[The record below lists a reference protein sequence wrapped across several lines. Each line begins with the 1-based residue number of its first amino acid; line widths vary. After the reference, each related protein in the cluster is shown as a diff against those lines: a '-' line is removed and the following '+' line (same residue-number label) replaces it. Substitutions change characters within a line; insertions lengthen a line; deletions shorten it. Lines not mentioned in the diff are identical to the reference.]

1 MWRLGGGE
9 IVLIVMVI
17 LLVFGPKKLPS
28 LGKSMA
34 EFFRNLKGGL
44 KEIDRDLPK
53 VDTKT
58 KV

>member
-1 MWRLGGGE
+1 MWRLGGWE
-9 IVLIVMVI
+9 IILIVMVV

-44 KEIDRDLPK
+44 KDIKGEVRK
-53 VDTKT
+53 VETKT
-58 KV
+58 KA